1 MRPEA
6 MTIVTVLRKILT
18 VSCIG
23 LTAFM
28 MTGCRDYFA
37 RKDTV
42 NFGGGNAVAENKV
55 AQTINPWPRESF
67 KKTQVTNGERLRRAA
82 KKYED
87 GPPKKE
93 RPVSVLV
100 TK

>member
-1 MRPEA
+1 MAP
-6 MTIVTVLRKILT
+6 VLR
-18 VSCIG
+18 G
-23 LTAFM
+23 LVMAGCLGLVVFVL
-28 MTGCRDYFA
+28 TGCRDYFA

-55 AQTINPWPRESF
+55 AQTIHPWPRESF
-67 KKTQVTNGERLRRAA
+67 KKSQVTNGERMRRAA

-87 GPPKKE
+87 GPPKKQ

>member
-1 MRPEA
+1 MNAAVVRQA
-6 MTIVTVLRKILT
+6 RALRSMLLIG
-18 VSCIG
+18 CIG
-23 LTAFM
+23 LLAFVL
-28 MTGCRDYFA
+28 TGCRDYFA

-55 AQTINPWPRESF
+55 AQTIHPWPRESF
-67 KKTQVTNGERLRRAA
+67 KKTQVTNGERMRRAA

-87 GPPKKE
+87 GPPKKD